1 MKAYINVKN
10 SKFEKYKFLK
20 AYIKMEKVI
29 KFGDIELYKQ
39 RFHQHKEPISIEIVV
54 SNKVSFGKK
63 GFKYFIGYKNVK
75 KLDLCVYFSQKWVHI
90 EKTLMKLNM
99 SFLIKDNELLEKY
112 NEIWE
117 KAKDSLKRE
126 FDSKPVYNK
135 KYLKAKIKSYFGK
148 INTKQ

>member
-1 MKAYINVKN
+1 
-10 SKFEKYKFLK
+10 
-20 AYIKMEKVI
+20 
-29 KFGDIELYKQ
+29 
-39 RFHQHKEPISIEIVV
+39 
-54 SNKVSFGKK
+54 
-63 GFKYFIGYKNVK
+63 
-75 KLDLCVYFSQKWVHI
+75 
-90 EKTLMKLNM
+90 MKLNM
-99 SFLIKDNELLEKY
+99 SFLMKDNELLEKY

>member
-1 MKAYINVKN
+1 M
-10 SKFEKYKFLK
+10 K

-29 KFGDIELYKQ
+29 KFGDTELYKQ

-63 GFKYFIGYKNVK
+63 GLKYFIGYKYVK

-90 EKTLMKLNM
+90 EKTLIKLNM
-99 SFLIKDNELLEKY
+99 SFLIKDSELLEKY

-135 KYLKAKIKSYFGK
+135 KKLK
-148 INTKQ
+148 

>member
-1 MKAYINVKN
+1 MKAYIKVKN
-10 SKFEKYKFLK
+10 YKFEKYKFLK

-39 RFHQHKEPISIEIVV
+39 RFHQRKEPISIEIVV

-99 SFLIKDNELLEKY
+99 SFLMKDNELLEKY

>member
-1 MKAYINVKN
+1 
-10 SKFEKYKFLK
+10 
-20 AYIKMEKVI
+20 
-29 KFGDIELYKQ
+29 
-39 RFHQHKEPISIEIVV
+39 
-54 SNKVSFGKK
+54 
-63 GFKYFIGYKNVK
+63 
-75 KLDLCVYFSQKWVHI
+75 
-90 EKTLMKLNM
+90 MKLNM

-148 INTKQ
+148 ISTKQ